1 MIYQSFGN
9 TDMRVS
15 VVGMGCEYVWHAD
28 EETTRKVLE
37 TAIAAGVNYYDIFVA
52 TPSTREY
59 YGKTLKPYRDKIYLA
74 AHLGAAEIDGQYMKT
89 RDLALCRRF
98 MEEFYD
104 KLQTDYA
111 DVLFL
116 HNCDQMDDF
125 ETILRGGMYDY
136 AMELKAAGKA
146 RYIGISTHSTVI
158 ALEAVKS
165 GKIDVLMFPVNPLF
179 NLLPQD
185 IADFRMKGR
194 KMEKLSDEE
203 KAAYPTK
210 EELYAACAER
220 GIPIVAMKP
229 FAGGNILKDH
239 EGGLIK
245 GLLNLTP
252 VQCISYIHSFAGVD
266 FCPVPGVKNVEEL
279 NVALSYVNASEAEK
293 DFSEIHDSLAAKFE
307 SRCMYCNHCQP
318 CPNSI
323 DIAEVTKLTDMAEQG
338 MTDELRARYEALS
351 AKAGDCVHCESC
363 TSRCPFGIDASE
375 NMYWALKVF
384 GC

>member
-1 MIYQSFGN
+1 MIYQDFGK
-9 TDMRVS
+9 TDMKVS

-28 EETTRKVLE
+28 GETTAHVLE
-37 TAIAAGVNYYDIFVA
+37 RAIAAGVNYFDIFVA
-52 TPSTREY
+52 TPATREH
-59 YGKTLKPYRDKIYLA
+59 YGKTLKKYRDKIYLA

-89 RDLALCRRF
+89 RDMALCRQF

-104 KLQTDYA
+104 KLQTNYA

-116 HNCDQMDDF
+116 HNCDQLDDYH
-125 ETILRGGMYDY
+125 TIMTGGMYDY
-136 AMELKAAGKA
+136 AQELKAAGKA

-179 NLLPQD
+179 NMLPQD

-194 KMEKLSDEE
+194 KMEALSEEE

-210 EELYAACAER
+210 DELYEACAQR
-220 GIPIVAMKP
+220 NIPIIAMKP

-245 GLLNLTP
+245 GIMSLTP
-252 VQCISYIHSFAGVD
+252 VQCISYVHSFPNVD
-266 FCPVPGVKNVEEL
+266 ICPVPGVKDVAEL
-279 NVALSYVNASEAEK
+279 EAALAYVTATDEEK
-293 DFSEIHDSLAAKFE
+293 DFSEINDSLAAKFE

-318 CPNSI
+318 CPKGI
-323 DIAEVTKLTDMAEQG
+323 DIAEVTKLADMAEQG
-338 MTDELRARYEALS
+338 MTDELRTRYDALEV
-351 AKAGDCVHCESC
+351 KTGDCIQCGGC
-363 TSRCPFGIDASE
+363 TGRCPFGIDAAG
-375 NMYWALKVF
+375 NMRRALKIY